1 MTNCACLD
9 TPVVSVIE
17 MSDHPPD
24 NPVCY
29 ICSKEG
35 DQVFHIHNSPKEIRV
50 IQNVEHDERNL
61 SYMCTTCM
69 DVHPAVT
76 DPVLNVVLGT
86 SQIHNIHTPRAA
98 WSAPERMPPDPIHID
113 WVTVCNAS
121 IRELERA
128 WLADYEK
135 ETRAMRILLMAGVDD
150 LARGNSRD
158 DIVEAFMHFKL
169 TVDKQNSFHPEKR
182 NELVIP
188 TILNPP
194 QLTWFDD
201 NGIAPP
207 NHQNMLADLK
217 ELNSWII
224 YYNRQNGKEITP
236 RFHRFGVKDGWGKDD
251 RGRRVKVKKHLF
263 AHWKQDRFHLHDK
276 IRVKLGTAIT
286 RHFLREQSRQ
296 VN

>member
-1 MTNCACLD
+1 
-9 TPVVSVIE
+9 
-17 MSDHPPD
+17 
-24 NPVCY
+24 
-29 ICSKEG
+29 
-35 DQVFHIHNSPKEIRV
+35 
-50 IQNVEHDERNL
+50 
-61 SYMCTTCM
+61 
-69 DVHPAVT
+69 
-76 DPVLNVVLGT
+76 
-86 SQIHNIHTPRAA
+86 
-98 WSAPERMPPDPIHID
+98 
-113 WVTVCNAS
+113 
-121 IRELERA
+121 
-128 WLADYEK
+128 
-135 ETRAMRILLMAGVDD
+135 MRILLMVGVDD

-236 RFHRFGVKDGWGKDD
+236 RFHRFGVQDGWGKDD
-251 RGRRVKVKKHLF
+251 RGRRVKVKNTCLLIGSKIVFTCMTKFAWNSALPSQGTFWESNQDRSTNLKGLF
-263 AHWKQDRFHLHDK
+263 AQILHWFWFR
-276 IRVKLGTAIT
+276 
-286 RHFLREQSRQ
+286 
-296 VN
+296 